1 MRYLV
6 ALFTFISLTVSANN
20 SALLLSNSKEL
31 NSVAKELLADTL
43 NLLNTSVE
51 SNFEQKQI
59 ITGEGYK
66 IDFNDIFTNNSLRD
80 DKSIKRLYDEYQPEV
95 IALVFSESEKSTE
108 YKGYGLN
115 RTKYKFRVK
124 VLDAVNGRTIFN
136 KSLSHQTKFR
146 SDSDDED
153 KKSDAK
159 KAAYEKAF
167 AEFKVSSITEAIMTL
182 T

>member
-66 IDFNDIFTNNSLRD
+66 IDFNDIFTNNSL
-80 DKSIKRLYDEYQPEV
+80 SILC
-95 IALVFSESEKSTE
+95 
-108 YKGYGLN
+108 
-115 RTKYKFRVK
+115 
-124 VLDAVNGRTIFN
+124 
-136 KSLSHQTKFR
+136 
-146 SDSDDED
+146 
-153 KKSDAK
+153 
-159 KAAYEKAF
+159 
-167 AEFKVSSITEAIMTL
+167 
-182 T
+182 